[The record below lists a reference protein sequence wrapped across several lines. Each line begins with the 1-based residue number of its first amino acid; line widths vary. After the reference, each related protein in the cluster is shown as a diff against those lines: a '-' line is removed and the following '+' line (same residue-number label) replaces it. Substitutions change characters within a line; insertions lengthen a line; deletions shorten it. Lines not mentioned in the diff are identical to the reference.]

1 MSNPVASSSNYKA
14 AKIVSLVV
22 ALILII
28 GWPISMIVSWSS
40 IVNSDCRLAYLIG
53 DLGLVSPL
61 FVASWIGL
69 QKQAAWGPYLFLVAA
84 GALSYDCLHF
94 GIYLI
99 KIGFLSLSP
108 FLYAGLVSL
117 ILLVLIVL
125 VRKTII
131 SLLNSH

>member
-1 MSNPVASSSNYKA
+1 MTNFNA
-14 AKIVSLVV
+14 AKTVSLVV

-69 QKQAAWGPYLFLVAA
+69 QKNASWGPYVFLLAA
-84 GALSYDCLHF
+84 GALAYDCLHF

-108 FLYAGLVSL
+108 FLYAGLVAL
-117 ILLVLIVL
+117 ILIVLIVL
-125 VRKTII
+125 AKRTIV
-131 SLLNSH
+131 SLVNAH

>member
-1 MSNPVASSSNYKA
+1 MSNTIASSDFKA
-14 AKIVSLVV
+14 ARIVSMVV

-28 GWPISMIVSWSS
+28 GWPISMIVNWPS
-40 IVNSDCRLAYLIG
+40 IVNSDCRLAYLVG

-69 QKQAAWGPYLFLVAA
+69 QKQAGWGPYVFLVAA
-84 GALSYDCLHF
+84 GALGYDSLHF

-108 FLYAGLVSL
+108 FLYAGLVAL
-117 ILLVLIVL
+117 ILVVLIVL
-125 VRKTII
+125 VRKTIR
-131 SLLNSH
+131 SLATAN

>member
-1 MSNPVASSSNYKA
+1 MSNPIASSDYKA
-14 AKIVSLVV
+14 ARIVSLIV

-28 GWPISMIVSWSS
+28 GWPISMIVNWPS
-40 IVNSDCRLAYLIG
+40 IINSDCRLAYLIG

-61 FVASWIGL
+61 FVATWIGL

-94 GIYLI
+94 GTYLI
-99 KIGFLSLSP
+99 KIAFLSLSP

-125 VRKTII
+125 ARKTII

>member
-1 MSNPVASSSNYKA
+1 MTNFKA

-22 ALILII
+22 ALILLI
-28 GWPISMIVSWSS
+28 GWPISMIISWSS

-61 FVASWIGL
+61 FVASWIGF
-69 QKQAAWGPYLFLVAA
+69 QKQAGWGPYVFLLAA
-84 GALSYDCLHF
+84 GALAYDCLHF

-108 FLYAGLVSL
+108 F
-117 ILLVLIVL
+117 
-125 VRKTII
+125 
-131 SLLNSH
+131 

>member
-1 MSNPVASSSNYKA
+1 MSNPIASSDYKA
-14 AKIVSLVV
+14 ARILSLIV

-40 IVNSDCRLAYLIG
+40 IINSDCRLAYLIG

-131 SLLNSH
+131 SLVNSH

>member
-1 MSNPVASSSNYKA
+1 MSNPIASTDYKA
-14 AKIVSLVV
+14 ARIVSLIV

-28 GWPISMIVSWSS
+28 GWPISIIVNWSS
-40 IVNSDCRLAYLIG
+40 IIDSDCRLAYLIG

-69 QKQAAWGPYLFLVAA
+69 HKQAAWGPYLFLVAA

-108 FLYAGLVSL
+108 FLYAGLVLL

>member
-1 MSNPVASSSNYKA
+1 MVNSVASSSNYKA
-14 AKIVSLVV
+14 AKIVSLIV
-22 ALILII
+22 ALTLII
-28 GWPISMIVSWSS
+28 GWPISIIVCWSS
-40 IVNSDCRLAYLIG
+40 IVNSDCRLAYLIA

-69 QKQAAWGPYLFLVAA
+69 QKQAAWGPYVFLVAA
-84 GALSYDCLHF
+84 GALSYDALHF

-117 ILLVLIVL
+117 ILLVLILL
-125 VRKTII
+125 VRKTIY
-131 SLLNSH
+131 SLLNAH